1 MAWSNATA
9 ACDWTPVAVSCRE
22 PFCIPHYS
30 QLLLRK
36 LLSFSSVAAKTPFNK
51 HPVFTEHNE
60 ATNPELVSWLITKSR
75 LIWKVIPTDDFYDGD
90 GGSGG
95 CVFLKPR
102 TTTPSRFHSII
113 KPANKWMTPPTAV
126 SHPLMCVHYRM
137 HGRRSEQLHLIA
149 ACMRS
154 PIIASV
160 DTFHYRQRQ

>member
-60 ATNPELVSWLITKSR
+60 ATKPELVSWLITKSR

-90 GGSGG
+90 RQR
-95 CVFLKPR
+95 VRRLRFLKATNNNAISVPFNHQTGKQMDDAADGSLSSSDVCALSDAR
-102 TTTPSRFHSII
+102 
-113 KPANKWMTPPTAV
+113 PA
-126 SHPLMCVHYRM
+126 
-137 HGRRSEQLHLIA
+137 
-149 ACMRS
+149 
-154 PIIASV
+154 
-160 DTFHYRQRQ
+160 